1 MRTSNQTLSDEVLPM
16 KVKEL
21 LALWDQT
28 ASGEL
33 TPEYY
38 QIRLPVEDA
47 ARLAAL
53 VEMFPRRTP
62 EQLITD
68 LLSSAL
74 SDLESCMPYI
84 AGQHVISEDEMGD
97 PIYGDLGPTPQ
108 FLKLTQKHLSRMKP

>member
-1 MRTSNQTLSDEVLPM
+1 M
-16 KVKEL
+16 KVRGL
-21 LALWDQT
+21 LDLWEQT

-33 TPEYY
+33 TQDYY
-38 QIRLPVEDA
+38 HIRLPVEDA

-53 VEMFPRRTP
+53 AEMFPRRSV

-74 SDLESCMPYI
+74 GELESAMPYVP
-84 AGQHVISEDEMGD
+84 GEQVVSEDEMGD

-108 FLKLTQKHLSRMKP
+108 FLSLTQKYLMRLKPQ